1 MHTLVR
7 HSHRR
12 RHAPG
17 APFLLPFRR
26 LHHTRDDLPHLVRRK
41 PSLAPP
47 ARSVFQPLQPLQFK
61 TPRPS
66 RHGGEAHT
74 QRSGN
79 VRLSGAFGAAKNDA
93 SPEAVSLAAGLTV
106 SHALQVKFL
115 FRGQFERGYGTGHKS
130 RITDRDC
137 YCKLFKLQDTSLT
150 VARVPSSGDGNVS
163 PFAGIHFPLYLCGK
177 NLFRWHSD
185 ET

>member
-1 MHTLVR
+1 
-7 HSHRR
+7 
-12 RHAPG
+12 
-17 APFLLPFRR
+17 
-26 LHHTRDDLPHLVRRK
+26 LPHLVRRK

-137 YCKLFKLQDTSLT
+137 YCKLFTLQDTSMLPPANNNSPAT
-150 VARVPSSGDGNVS
+150 SPRSGSVLPCSYAPRGV
-163 PFAGIHFPLYLCGK
+163 K
-177 NLFRWHSD
+177 
-185 ET
+185 

>member
-1 MHTLVR
+1 
-7 HSHRR
+7 
-12 RHAPG
+12 
-17 APFLLPFRR
+17 
-26 LHHTRDDLPHLVRRK
+26 
-41 PSLAPP
+41 PP

-66 RHGGEAHT
+66 RHSGEAHT

-137 YCKLFKLQDTSLT
+137 YCKLFKLQDTSSC
-150 VARVPSSGDGNVS
+150 R
-163 PFAGIHFPLYLCGK
+163 PFRGGYVTLKLDP
-177 NLFRWHSD
+177 
-185 ET
+185 